1 MSSNSAFS
9 RNILSRRHLVK
20 KSVIIALCFFIF
32 FVVITL
38 SLLYRSSERKLTL
51 QSDHI
56 ISYSSQFLSELTTTM
71 SQLIPLSAKSCEQA
85 SPALSYR
92 AAFTNGV
99 RAFLLVRDDIT
110 YCSSATGEMNAPVS
124 ALYHQI
130 NASQPLD
137 FKIQQGT
144 PMMPSK
150 PAIGVWLR
158 EAGRGNTGVLATLE
172 LNLHPYLLLNYSSH
186 QVNGLAIII
195 DELAI
200 TTFDSKVIPIS
211 QLPTRDT
218 REIQLPG
225 YPIKILIY
233 HTTLTAD
240 DIRMTLLGGLLLAG
254 LVGIL
259 VYYILIAS
267 QSAEAEILRGIRR
280 GEFFVEYQPAFRS
293 DNRSISGMEALIRWQ
308 HPVEGRISPDLFIP
322 YAEAQHLI
330 QPLTRHLF
338 ELILRDCELMA
349 PHVPTG
355 IKLAFNIS
363 PVHLADDNFRRD
375 VTQMLQQL
383 NTDIFSPVFEI
394 TERGMVEEELAIE
407 QFAWLRSQGIQ
418 IAVDDFGTGHSA
430 LIYLE
435 RFTLDFIKIDRGF
448 VSTIGINTVAAP
460 VLDAVLMLANRLNI
474 DTVAEG
480 IETEQQLQYL
490 TQHGVDCLQG
500 YLLSK
505 PLSVED
511 LIKFCTQKAS

>member
-1 MSSNSAFS
+1 M
-9 RNILSRRHLVK
+9 
-20 KSVIIALCFFIF
+20 
-32 FVVITL
+32 

-56 ISYSSQFLSELTTTM
+56 IAYSSQFLSELTTSM
-71 SQLIPLSAKSCEQA
+71 SQLIPLSAKNCEQA
-85 SPALSYR
+85 SSALHYR

-99 RAFLLVRDDIT
+99 RAFLLVRNDIA
-110 YCSSATGEMNAPVS
+110 YCSSATGEMNVPVS
-124 ALYHQI
+124 ALYPKI
-130 NASQPLD
+130 NVSQPLD

-144 PMMPSK
+144 PMMPGK

-158 EAGRGNTGVLATLE
+158 EAGRGNTGVLAT
-172 LNLHPYLLLNYSSH
+172 
-186 QVNGLAIII
+186 I
-195 DELAI
+195 DELAV
-200 TTFDSKVIPIS
+200 TTFDAKVIPIS
-211 QLPTRDT
+211 QLPTRDA

-233 HTTLTAD
+233 HTSLTAD

-259 VYYILIAS
+259 AYYILIAS

-280 GEFFVEYQPAFRS
+280 GEFFVEYQPVFRS
-293 DNRSISGMEALIRWQ
+293 NDRSISGLEALIRWQ
-308 HPVEGRISPDLFIP
+308 HPIEGRISPDLFIP

-330 QPLTRHLF
+330 QPLTQHLF
-338 ELILRDCELMA
+338 ELIIKDSKLMA
-349 PHVPTG
+349 AHVPAG
-355 IKLAFNIS
+355 VKLAFNIS
-363 PVHLADDNFRRD
+363 PVHLTDDNFRKD

-383 NTDIFSPVFEI
+383 NTDVFSPVFEV

-460 VLDAVLMLANRLNI
+460 VLDAVLMLANKLNI
-474 DTVAEG
+474 ETVAEG
-480 IETEQQLQYL
+480 VETEQQLQYL
-490 TQHGVDCLQG
+490 AQHGVNYLQG

-511 LIKFCTQKAS
+511 LVKFCNKKTS